1 MSDKTPKDKETKEER
16 IEDINAEKEQQTE
29 SVEKEDLG
37 EKDPKEEKKEKK
49 KKRSKKASK
58 DDKIEELE
66 AKVAEINDKYLR
78 LFSEFDNFRRRT
90 AKERLELS
98 KSASAKLVESLL
110 PVLDDFDRG
119 MAAIAGDD
127 EASKGAREGMELIY
141 NKFMA
146 ILKREG
152 LEEMN
157 SKGNE
162 FDTDFHEAL
171 TKIPAPEEDLKGKVV
186 DVIEKGY
193 LMNEKVIRYAKVVV
207 GS

>member
-1 MSDKTPKDKETKEER
+1 MSDKTPIDKETKEER

-29 SVEKEDLG
+29 SIEKEALG
-37 EKDPKEEKKEKK
+37 AEDPKEEKKEKK
-49 KKRSKKASK
+49 KKRSKNASK

-66 AKVAEINDKYLR
+66 GKVAEINDKYLR

-119 MAAIAGDD
+119 MSAITGDD
-127 EASKGAREGMELIY
+127 EVSKGAREGMELIY
-141 NKFMA
+141 NKFIA

-157 SKGNE
+157 SKGKE

>member
-1 MSDKTPKDKETKEER
+1 MSDKTPMDKETKEER

-29 SVEKEDLG
+29 SVEKEGLG
-37 EKDPKEEKKEKK
+37 AEDPKEEKKEKK

-66 AKVAEINDKYLR
+66 DKVAEINDKYLR
-78 LFSEFDNFRRRT
+78 LFSEFDNFRKRT

-127 EASKGAREGMELIY
+127 EASKGVREGMELIY

-157 SKGNE
+157 SKGKE